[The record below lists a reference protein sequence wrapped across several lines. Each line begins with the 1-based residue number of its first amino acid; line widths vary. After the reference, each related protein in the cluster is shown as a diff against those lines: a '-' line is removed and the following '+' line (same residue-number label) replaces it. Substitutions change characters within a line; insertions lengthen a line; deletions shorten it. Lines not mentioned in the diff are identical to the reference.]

1 MDDSIDLEALARVLR
16 MGGPGLLGR
25 LIETALGNLET
36 RRAEL
41 SLALAGGDS
50 GTGDAAAAERAAHS
64 IKSSARNLGAT
75 SLGAAAEEAE
85 ELARHEAV
93 GWQEAARKL
102 LAADLDA
109 LRTALEKAR
118 VVAVGGPA

>member
-1 MDDSIDLEALARVLR
+1 MDDTIDLEALARVLR

-25 LIETALGNLET
+25 LIDTALGNLET
-36 RRAEL
+36 RRTEL

-75 SLGAAAEEAE
+75 SLGAAAEVAE
-85 ELARHEAV
+85 ELARQEAV
-93 GWQEAARKL
+93 GWQEAAQEL